1 MIHEGKGIS
10 QVEYII
16 LATIILGVVGAV
28 AWQLARAI
36 ASKLDSFRSSL

>member
-1 MIHEGKGIS
+1 MIHKGRGIS

-16 LATIILGVVGAV
+16 LAAIVLGVVGAV

-36 ASKLDSFRSSL
+36 ASKLDAFRSSL